1 MVAFFKGDV
10 MGMPDETGRPTLL
23 VRMTAKLKG
32 EVRADTLE
40 SFRRAGGVAYAEMQR
55 AEALRQKLA
64 DEGANLWH
72 VEPGVSSQ
80 LLCAWNAFVLQS
92 IGENLLD
99 ADYSADP
106 RTVGYVPPVT
116 HTQVTACF
124 DEVEPWSSRA
134 RQAAGNS
141 SLDLS
146 ATLRLPADLPEW
158 AEADPCPLPHLRGM
172 LAAARAVRQ
181 HAEVALGVFE
191 ASVQDAEKHGRDL
204 QRLRQL
210 AAEGSTAADYAE
222 GLLEADPDPNLHEA
236 IEERLQRALE
246 AFYHL
251 GQLTAMPSLIARY
264 DTGGQVAATPAPRK
278 LATPDSSGFDPW
290 CLTSP
295 RERATWRK
303 DPRAHQSIKELWE
316 FDPDP
321 AATLRIQDEI
331 DAAFAAKAID
341 YARNGSGS
349 LLGSYFCCPWGAI
362 YVVRRPVTINGRRL
376 RQGQQFTY
384 EVDADEVPKGGRFV
398 RRLIVGTFA
407 PTNDVEYCDPDGEHD
422 F

>member
-1 MVAFFKGDV
+1 MTDV
-10 MGMPDETGRPTLL
+10 SGKPTLM
-23 VRMTAKLKG
+23 VRMAAKLKG

-40 SFRRAGGVAYAEMQR
+40 SFRRAGGVAYAEMER
-55 AEALRQKLA
+55 AEALRKRLA

-80 LLCAWNAFVLQS
+80 LLCSWNAFVLQS

-116 HTQVTACF
+116 HTQVTDCF
-124 DEVEPWSSRA
+124 NEVEPWSSRA
-134 RQAAGNS
+134 RQAAGNTA
-141 SLDLS
+141 LDIS
-146 ATLRLPADLPEW
+146 TTVRLPADLPEW
-158 AEADPCPLPHLRGM
+158 AEAAPCPLPHLRGM
-172 LAAARAVRQ
+172 LAATRAVRQ

-191 ASVQDAEKHGRDL
+191 ASVEDADEHARDL

-251 GQLTAMPSLIARY
+251 GQLTAMPSLVARY
-264 DTGGQVAATPAPRK
+264 DTGQVAAAPAQKGGAAPK
-278 LATPDSSGFDPW
+278 LATPDSSAFDPW

-295 RERATWRK
+295 LERTKWRK

-321 AATLRIQDEI
+321 AATLRIQDQI
-331 DAAFAAKAID
+331 DAAESAGMITYAK
-341 YARNGSGS
+341 NGSGTT
-349 LLGSYFCCPWGAI
+349 LGSYFCCPWGAI
-362 YVVRRPVTINGRRL
+362 YSVRRPVTINGRRL
-376 RQGQQFTY
+376 RAGQQFTY
-384 EVDADEVPKGGRFV
+384 EVDADKVPKGGAFV

-407 PTNDVEYCDPDGEHD
+407 PTTDIEYCDPDGEHE

>member
-1 MVAFFKGDV
+1 
-10 MGMPDETGRPTLL
+10 MGMPDESAKPTLM
-23 VRMTAKLKG
+23 VRMAAKLKG
-32 EVRADTLE
+32 EVRSDTLE
-40 SFRRAGGVAYAEMQR
+40 SFRRAGGVAYAEMQK
-55 AEALRQKLA
+55 AETLRQRLA
-64 DEGANLWH
+64 EEGANLWH

-80 LLCAWNAFVLQS
+80 LLCSWNAFVLQS

-116 HTQVTACF
+116 HTQVTDCF
-124 DEVEPWSSRA
+124 GQVESWSSRA
-134 RQAAGNS
+134 RQAAGNPA
-141 SLDLS
+141 LDVS
-146 ATLRLPADLPEW
+146 ATVALPADLPEW
-158 AEADPCPLPHLRGM
+158 AEAAPCPLPHLRGM
-172 LAAARAVRQ
+172 LAAARAVRS

-191 ASVQDAEKHGRDL
+191 ASVQDAEKHARDL

-210 AAEGSTAADYAE
+210 AAEGSTASDYAE
-222 GLLEADPDPNLHEA
+222 GLLEADPDPGLHEA

-264 DTGGQVAATPAPRK
+264 DTGEVPVTTATKK
-278 LATPDSSGFDPW
+278 LATPDSSAFDPW

-295 RERATWRK
+295 LERTKWRK

-316 FDPDP
+316 FDTAP

-331 DAAFAAKAID
+331 DAAKDTGAID
-341 YARNGSGS
+341 YAKTGSGS
-349 LLGSYFCCPWGAI
+349 TLGSYFCCPWGAI
-362 YVVRRPVTINGRRL
+362 YVVRRAVTINGRRL

-384 EVDADEVPKGGRFV
+384 EVDADDVPKGGAFI
-398 RRLIVGTFA
+398 RRLIVGSFA
-407 PTNDVEYCDPDGEHD
+407 PTNDVEYCDPDGEHQ

>member
-1 MVAFFKGDV
+1 
-10 MGMPDETGRPTLL
+10 MGMPDELGRPTLL

-40 SFRRAGGVAYAEMQR
+40 SFRRAGGVAYTEMQR

-80 LLCAWNAFVLQS
+80 LLCSWNAFVLQS

-116 HTQVTACF
+116 HTQVTDCF
-124 DEVEPWSSRA
+124 GQVETWSSRA
-134 RQAAGNS
+134 RQAAGNTM
-141 SLDLS
+141 LDIS
-146 ATLRLPADLPEW
+146 KTVALPAELPEW
-158 AEADPCPLPHLRGM
+158 AEAAPCPLPHLRGM
-172 LAAARAVRQ
+172 LAAARAVRE

-210 AAEGSTAADYAE
+210 AAEGTTAADYAE
-222 GLLEADPDPNLHEA
+222 GLLEAVPDPELHEA

-246 AFYHL
+246 AFYQL

-264 DTGGQVAATPAPRK
+264 DSGGQAQAPTAKK
-278 LATPDSSGFDPW
+278 LATPDSSAFDPW

-295 RERATWRK
+295 LERAKWRK

-321 AATLRIQDEI
+321 AATLKIQDEI
-331 DAAFAAKAID
+331 DAAKSMGAID
-341 YARNGSGS
+341 YAKNTNGSM
-349 LLGSYFCCPWGAI
+349 LGSYFCCPWGAI
-362 YVVRRPVTINGRRL
+362 YVVRRHVTINGRRL

-384 EVDADEVPKGGRFV
+384 EVDADDVPKGGRFI

-407 PTNDVEYCDPDGEHD
+407 PTDDVEYCDPDGEHE